1 MRDKLLI
8 TLAVVGFAAALSPA
22 WLFRKF
28 GDALD
33 SGQPVQYSGMATLTN
48 LIFVLIVAAL
58 IGSILFFLVFYS
70 HRMAHKVKNLEE
82 EIAKLQ
88 SQSSAN
94 RVYPDGLTQREVEV
108 LRLVAQGKSNQD
120 IADDLHIALNTV
132 ARHLSNVFNK
142 IGSQNR
148 AEAAIY
154 ASNNELL
161 D

>member
-1 MRDKLLI
+1 MNYYAD
-8 TLAVVGFAAALSPA
+8 G
-22 WLFRKF
+22 
-28 GDALD
+28 
-33 SGQPVQYSGMATLTN
+33 GQPVQYSGMATLIN

-70 HRMAHKVKNLEE
+70 HRMTHKVKNLEE

-94 RVYPDGLTQREVEV
+94 RAYPDGLTQREVEV